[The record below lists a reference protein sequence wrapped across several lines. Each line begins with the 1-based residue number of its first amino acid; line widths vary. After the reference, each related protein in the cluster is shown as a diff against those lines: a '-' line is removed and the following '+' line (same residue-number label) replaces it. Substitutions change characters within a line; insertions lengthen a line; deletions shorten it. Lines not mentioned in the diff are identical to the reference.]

1 MTKFK
6 VVKTNLLHEG
16 TVYPV
21 GSSIELN
28 DEQAAK
34 LQHYLERQYEPDNKA
49 YQDQADTT
57 QADTTQAD
65 TTHEDYEDM
74 TISELKK
81 LVKQKNVEVIPS
93 STSGRV
99 LKADYIKALEQ

>member
-28 DEQAAK
+28 DEQAGK
-34 LQHYLERQYEPDNKA
+34 IQHYLERQNESDNKA
-49 YQDQADTT
+49 YQD
-57 QADTTQAD
+57 QAD

-81 LVKQKNVEVIPS
+81 LVEKKNIEVIPS
-93 STSGRV
+93 GTNGRTI
-99 LKADYIKALEQ
+99 KADYIKALKQ

>member
-1 MTKFK
+1 MTKLK

-34 LQHYLERQYEPDNKA
+34 LQHYLERQHEPDNKA
-49 YQDQADTT
+49 YQD
-57 QADTTQAD
+57 QAD

-81 LVKQKNVEVIPS
+81 LVEKKNIEVIPS
-93 STSGRV
+93 GTNGRTI
-99 LKADYIKALEQ
+99 KADYIKALKQ

>member
-21 GSSIELN
+21 GSLIELSN
-28 DEQAAK
+28 EQADK
-34 LQHYLERQYEPDNKA
+34 LQYYLERQHESDNKTG
-49 YQDQADTT
+49 QAQTETIHD
-57 QADTTQAD
+57 
-65 TTHEDYEDM
+65 DYEEM

-93 STSGRV
+93 GTSGRAV
-99 LKADYIKALEQ
+99 KTDYIKALEQ

>member
-57 QADTTQAD
+57 
-65 TTHEDYEDM
+65 HEDYEDM
-74 TISELKK
+74 TISELKSWLNKRTLKSFRPVQVDAYSK
-81 LVKQKNVEVIPS
+81 LI
-93 STSGRV
+93 T
-99 LKADYIKALEQ
+99 LKRLNNREGCI

>member
-57 QADTTQAD
+57 QADTT
-65 TTHEDYEDM
+65 HEDYEDM

-81 LVKQKNVEVIPS
+81 LVEKKNIEVIPS
-93 STSGRV
+93 GTNGRTI
-99 LKADYIKALEQ
+99 KADYIKALKQ

>member
-34 LQHYLERQYEPDNKA
+34 LQHYLERQNEPDNKV
-49 YQDQADTT
+49 YQD
-57 QADTTQAD
+57 QAD

-81 LVKQKNVEVIPS
+81 LVEQKNIEVIPS
-93 STSGRV
+93 GTNGRTV
-99 LKADYIKALEQ
+99 KVDYIKALEQ

>member
-34 LQHYLERQYEPDNKA
+34 LQHYLERQNESDNKEG
-49 YQDQADTT
+49 QPQTETIHD
-57 QADTTQAD
+57 
-65 TTHEDYEDM
+65 DYEDM

-81 LVKQKNVEVIPS
+81 LVKQKNIEVIPS
-93 STSGRV
+93 GTNGRTI
-99 LKADYIKALEQ
+99 KADYIKALKQ

>member
-21 GSSIELN
+21 GSLIEMN
-28 DEQAAK
+28 NEQAVK
-34 LQHYLERQYEPDNKA
+34 LKHYLERQNESDNKEG
-49 YQDQADTT
+49 QAQTETIHD
-57 QADTTQAD
+57 
-65 TTHEDYEDM
+65 DYEDM

-81 LVKQKNVEVIPS
+81 LVKQKNIEVIPS
-93 STSGRV
+93 GTSGRAV
-99 LKADYIKALEQ
+99 KADYIKALEQ

>member
-49 YQDQADTT
+49 YQDQT
-57 QADTTQAD
+57 DTTQAD

-81 LVKQKNVEVIPS
+81 LVEKKNIEVIPS
-93 STSGRV
+93 GTNGRMI
-99 LKADYIKALEQ
+99 KADYIKALKQ

>member
-57 QADTTQAD
+57 
-65 TTHEDYEDM
+65 HEDYEDM

>member
-21 GSSIELN
+21 GSLIELN
-28 DEQAAK
+28 DEQAGK
-34 LQHYLERQYEPDNKA
+34 LQYYLERQNEPYNKT
-49 YQDQADTT
+49 DQT
-57 QADTTQAD
+57 QTETM
-65 TTHEDYEDM
+65 HNDYEDM

-81 LVKQKNVEVIPS
+81 LIEQKNIEVIPS
-93 STSGRV
+93 GTNGRT

>member
-28 DEQAAK
+28 DEQAGK
-34 LQHYLERQYEPDNKA
+34 IQHYLERQNESDNKMG
-49 YQDQADTT
+49 QAQTET
-57 QADTTQAD
+57 I
-65 TTHEDYEDM
+65 HEDYEDM